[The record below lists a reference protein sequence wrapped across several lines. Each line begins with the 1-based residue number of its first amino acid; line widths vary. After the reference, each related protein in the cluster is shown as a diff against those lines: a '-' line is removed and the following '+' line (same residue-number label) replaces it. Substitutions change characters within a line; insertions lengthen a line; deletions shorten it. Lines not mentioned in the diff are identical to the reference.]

1 MRYKRGKR
9 KSNGKKGVEREVIA
23 WVVAFLVLAFAV
35 ILILILNKQGINV
48 IDKIKEFLRFG
59 R

>member
-1 MRYKRGKR
+1 MRYKGG
-9 KSNGKKGVEREVIA
+9 KSNKKGKKGVEREVIA
-23 WVVAFLVLAFAV
+23 WVIALLVLAFAV

>member
-1 MRYKRGKR
+1 MQYKKNRGI
-9 KSNGKKGVEREVIA
+9 EQEVIA
-23 WVVAFLVLAFAV
+23 WVIALLVLAFVVFAII
-35 ILILILNKQGINV
+35 ILQKQGFNI